1 MPREAIE
8 PPRSTISGRERFASV
23 SVVREREPVVNAER
37 DMSAD
42 WVELDN
48 VEDCADVVCVAGVC
62 AAGVCADD
70 GPDAGRR

>member
-8 PPRSTISGRERFASV
+8 PPRSTISCRERFASV

-42 WVELDN
+42 RVELDN
-48 VEDCADVVCVAGVC
+48 VCADVVCVAGVC
-62 AAGVCADD
+62 TDD